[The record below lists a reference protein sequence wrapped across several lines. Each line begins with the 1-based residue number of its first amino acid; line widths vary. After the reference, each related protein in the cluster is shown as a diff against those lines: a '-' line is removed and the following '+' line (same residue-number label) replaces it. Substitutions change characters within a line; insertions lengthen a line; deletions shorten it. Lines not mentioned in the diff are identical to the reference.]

1 MFNNCACK
9 GPLSFPFP
17 YLWWR
22 VTKDTARK
30 FILNYITK
38 FADIKPPIQLT
49 GRKKVLWEGP
59 CAKFQGALHQKYE
72 IIQTSLLHW
81 FENHQRLLPW
91 RESHSPYEVWISE
104 IMLQQTQVKTVLP
117 YYLRWMQRFPGIASV
132 AQASEEELLKL
143 WEGLGY
149 YSRVRNIHKAARVI
163 MDEHGGEFPGN
174 PEAVRALPGIGP
186 YTAGAVMSLAFNEPH
201 AIVDGNVERV
211 VARLFNLD
219 KPVKSGEGRSF
230 IWKTAREYIPHGKAR
245 DFNQAV
251 MELGAM
257 VCLPRKPLCVSCP
270 LTVCCESHQLGLV
283 DQRPVKGPGRV
294 ITPLGVSI
302 GLLLKGDRV
311 FIQKR
316 SPHGLMPHLWEF
328 PGGKIQKGESPERAL
343 VREFQEELEVS
354 VHNLHKIG
362 VIRHS
367 YTSFRVTLHA
377 FFCELRHPHEHP
389 ALKSA
394 VKGLWVSREDLKN
407 YPFPAANR
415 KLIDRL

>member
-1 MFNNCACK
+1 
-9 GPLSFPFP
+9 
-17 YLWWR
+17 
-22 VTKDTARK
+22 V
-30 FILNYITK
+30 
-38 FADIKPPIQLT
+38 
-49 GRKKVLWEGP
+49 
-59 CAKFQGALHQKYE
+59 FQGSGKEFQDTLQQKYKK
-72 IIQTSLLHW
+72 IQTSLLGW
-81 FENHQRLLPW
+81 FQKHQRALPW

-117 YYLRWMQRFPGIASV
+117 YYLRWMERFPGVLSV
-132 AQASEEELLKL
+132 ASASEEELLKH

-149 YSRVRNIHKAARVI
+149 YSRVRNIHKAARMI
-163 MDEHGGEFPGN
+163 MEKHGGEFPKN
-174 PEAVRALPGIGP
+174 PEAVRSLPGIGP

-219 KPVKSGEGRSF
+219 KPVKSREGRSF
-230 IWKTAREYIPHGKAR
+230 IWKTAREYIPRGKAR

-257 VCLPRKPLCVSCP
+257 VCLPRKPSCPSCP
-270 LTVCCESHQLGLV
+270 LTMCCASHQLGLV
-283 DQRPVKGPGRV
+283 EKRPVTGPRKV
-294 ITPLGVSI
+294 ITPLHVSI

-328 PGGKIQKGESPERAL
+328 PGGKIEEDESPEAAL

-354 VHNLHKIG
+354 IHKLDKIG

-389 ALKSA
+389 AVKSA
-394 VKGLWVSREDLKN
+394 VKGLWVPREDLN
-407 YPFPAANR
+407 NHAFPAANR
-415 KLIDRL
+415 KLIEKL